1 MTLWKQTSVEVIE
14 LSGTLDR
21 NTIPELWQQAKAWPW
36 DTSTLNLDFSR
47 VESSD
52 SAAMALILHIIQHAK
67 KYHCHIMLRSVPD
80 KLLTLFE
87 VSNALPLIAEHLE
100 VKIEG

>member
-1 MTLWKQTSVEVIE
+1 
-14 LSGTLDR
+14 
-21 NTIPELWQQAKAWPW
+21 
-36 DTSTLNLDFSR
+36 
-47 VESSD
+47 
-52 SAAMALILHIIQHAK
+52 MALILHIIQHAK